1 MKVQLSNVSLILGSL
16 LQRVQSPDLAQ
27 PVVGVVMV
35 MIMGVSLSYI
45 QDYWPTPLYT
55 AVPSRSFFPRGFLWD
70 EGFHQ
75 ILISHWNL
83 DITKVLYVECIYFYY
98 MPVEASP

>member
-1 MKVQLSNVSLILGSL
+1 MLLSPCCV
-16 LQRVQSPDLAQ
+16 RVQSPDLKK

-35 MIMGVSLSYI
+35 IVVGVSKLPSI
-45 QDYWPTPLYT
+45 QDYWPTALYT

-75 ILISHWNL
+75 IIIAQWNL
-83 DITKVLYVECIYFYY
+83 DITKVII
-98 MPVEASP
+98 